1 MVVKKVFII
10 VPVYNE
16 EKYVGRFIKDLF
28 KEIRDIKKISQ
39 VVFVNDGS
47 KDRTRDIILS
57 EKIKYSKIRLIDLPK
72 NSGKGVAMKQ
82 GLKYAKKNNAGA
94 IIFMDGDRQHSP
106 KHIKDFLQAIEVS
119 PIVFGYRVL
128 LSAAPTIRKAGN
140 VIAGLIIRYLFNI
153 KRRDILCGFIAIRAD
168 VFNKINWTSKGY
180 VVEAEMSAVV
190 GRKKIAF
197 SELLVSTIYFDVK
210 KGVTMKHALKIF
222 LHLPLWYLKS

>member
-16 EKYVGRFIKDLF
+16 EKYVGRFIRDLF
-28 KEIRDIKKISQ
+28 REVGGIKKISQ

-47 KDRTRDIILS
+47 KDRTREIILNQK
-57 EKIKYSKIRLIDLPK
+57 EKYKKIRLVDLPK

-106 KHIKDFLQAIEVS
+106 EHIKDFLQAIETS
-119 PIVFGYRVL
+119 PIVFGYRML
-128 LSAAPTIRKAGN
+128 LSDAPKIRKAGN
-140 VIAGLIIRYLFNI
+140 AVAGLIIRYLFNI
-153 KRRDILCGFIAIRAD
+153 KRRDILCGFIALRSD

-180 VVEAEMSAVV
+180 GVEAEMSAVV
-190 GRKKIAF
+190 GRKKIDF
-197 SELLVSTIYFDVK
+197 TELLVSTIYFDVK

>member
-1 MVVKKVFII
+1 MAVKRVFII

-28 KEIRDIKKISQ
+28 KEISKIKKISQ

-47 KDRTRDIILS
+47 NDQTKDIILS
-57 EKIKYSKIRLIDLPK
+57 QKKIYSKIKLIDLSK

-82 GLKYAKKNNAGA
+82 GLRYAKKNKAGA

-106 KHIKDFLQAIEVS
+106 IHIKEFLQAIEVS
-119 PIVFGYRVL
+119 PIVFGYRML
-128 LSAAPTIRKAGN
+128 LSDAPTIRKAGN

-180 VVEAEMSAVV
+180 GVEAEMSAVV